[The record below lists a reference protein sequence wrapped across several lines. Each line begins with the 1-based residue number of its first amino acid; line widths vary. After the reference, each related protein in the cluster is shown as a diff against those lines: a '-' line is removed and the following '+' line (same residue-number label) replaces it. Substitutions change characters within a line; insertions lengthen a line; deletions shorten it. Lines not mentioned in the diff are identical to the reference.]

1 MGYDPNRENSGI
13 NRQTGTQIGGPK
25 IHGNSKPVILVNRT
39 EQETLQDMLAG
50 VQQNELIE
58 MWVPKVRRAL
68 RSSAR
73 WFSDGK
79 TDPFVI
85 RDHGK
90 QTEKKLADSIGSYT
104 KKDIDTITKIAF
116 KFERH
121 GVFVHKGVGR
131 GYMIPEP
138 GANAIRTAK
147 DPARKRERVAVEWF
161 NPVLDRYLPELVEKI
176 ARINADA
183 VVNSAAMKIL

>member
-1 MGYDPNRENSGI
+1 MGYDPNRENDGI
-13 NRQTGTQIGGPK
+13 NRQTGNRIGTGRS
-25 IHGNSKPVILVNRT
+25 IAGNHKPVILVNRT
-39 EQETLQDMLAG
+39 EQETLQDMLDT
-50 VQQNELIE
+50 VRSNELIE

-79 TDPFVI
+79 TESFVL
-85 RDHGK
+85 RDHGR
-90 QTEKKLADSIGSYT
+90 QTEKKLAESIGSYT
-104 KKDIDTITKIAF
+104 QKDVDRIFKIAF

-131 GYMIPEP
+131 GYHAA
-138 GANAIRTAK
+138 GNGFVNRTAK
-147 DPARKRERVAVEWF
+147 GPQVHPRIAVEWF
-161 NPVLDRYLPELVEKI
+161 NPVLDQHLPELADRL

-183 VVNSAAMKIL
+183 VVNSTAMKIL

>member
-1 MGYDPNRENSGI
+1 MGYDPNRENDGI
-13 NRQTGTQIGGPK
+13 NRMTGNRVGGGR
-25 IHGNSKPVILVNRT
+25 ITGNSKPVILVNRS

-131 GYMIPEP
+131 GYHAS
-138 GANAIRTAK
+138 GTGFVNRTAK
-147 DPARKRERVAVEWF
+147 GSQVHPRVAVEWF
-161 NPVLDRYLPELVEKI
+161 NPVLDQYLPELVEKI

-183 VVNSAAMKIL
+183 VVNYTAMKIL

>member
-1 MGYDPNRENSGI
+1 MAYDPNRENDGI

-25 IHGNSKPVILVNRT
+25 IRGNSKPVILVNRSADLD
-39 EQETLQDMLAG
+39 LQDMLNT
-50 VQQNELIE
+50 VQQNEYIE
-58 MWVPKVRRAL
+58 MWTPKVRRAL

-79 TDPFVI
+79 TDPFVL

-90 QTEKKLADSIGSYT
+90 QTEKKLAESIGSYT
-104 KKDIDTITKIAF
+104 QRSDDRIFKIAF

-131 GYMIPEP
+131 GYRAAGNGFVNRI
-138 GANAIRTAK
+138 AK
-147 DPARKRERVAVEWF
+147 GPQVHPRVAVEWF
-161 NPVLDRYLPELVEKI
+161 NPTLDKFLPELVDRITK
-176 ARINADA
+176 INADA
-183 VVNSAAMKIL
+183 VVNATAMKIL